1 MSHCSVSQHSARRW
15 TCILLLAALC
25 AIPAAA
31 QGVTPTPAAAVSPQA
46 VTATA
51 PAPVSAETA
60 EFLASLSAAP
70 AVPQA
75 PSPVFLQTTNPG
87 CTSDSQC
94 PTGTLCCRDCGYFG
108 CTHKGC
114 LQPLNG
120 QCPAV
125 P

>member
-1 MSHCSVSQHSARRW
+1 MGYRPVPQHSARRW

-31 QGVTPTPAAAVSPQA
+31 QGVTTTPATVSPQA
-46 VTATA
+46 ITATA
-51 PAPVSAETA
+51 PTPVSAETA
-60 EFLASLSAAP
+60 EFLASLAVAP
-70 AVPQA
+70 TTAQP
-75 PSPVFLQTTNPG
+75 PSPVFLQTTPG

-114 LQPLNG
+114 LQPING
-120 QCPAV
+120 KCPLI